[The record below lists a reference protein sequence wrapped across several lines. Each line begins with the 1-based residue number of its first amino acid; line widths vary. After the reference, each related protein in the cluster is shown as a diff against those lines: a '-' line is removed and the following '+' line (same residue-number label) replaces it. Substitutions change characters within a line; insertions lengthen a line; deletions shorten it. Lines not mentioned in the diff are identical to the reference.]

1 MNENII
7 IHVVDDE
14 PGMRKA
20 LARLL
25 RAEGY
30 EVRLFCGADDLL
42 AGCRANEIN
51 CLLLDISMPG
61 LNGLELQRRLVR
73 CGASIPIVF
82 LTGHGD
88 IPMTV
93 NAVKAG
99 AVDFLTKPVDEA
111 VLLKAVQRA
120 LTEAAAQKNSR
131 DDATR
136 AASRFSRLTPREREV
151 MDAVVSGKPN
161 KIIAFELG
169 TCEQTIKVH
178 RGRVMEKMGVDSL
191 AELIRIASR
200 LEAAR
205 KTVPAMAS

>member
-1 MNENII
+1 MNENL

-30 EVRLFCGADDLL
+30 EVRLFGCANDFL
-42 AGCRANEIN
+42 ACCRADEIN
-51 CLLLDISMPG
+51 CLLLDVSMPG

-73 CGASIPIVF
+73 CGATIPIVF

-99 AVDFLTKPVDEA
+99 AIDFLTKPVDEA
-111 VLLKAVQRA
+111 ALLGAVRRA
-120 LTEAAAQKNSR
+120 LADAAARKSFR
-131 DDATR
+131 DEATR
-136 AASRFSRLTPREREV
+136 AATRFSRLTPREREV

-161 KIIAFELG
+161 KIIASELG

-178 RGRVMEKMGVDSL
+178 RGRVMEKMGADSL
-191 AELIRIASR
+191 AELIRIAGR

-205 KTVPAMAS
+205 RPVAALAS